1 MEEVKNK
8 SQLIWI
14 LKGYGIA
21 IVSTIILLS
30 VFSILLEDTD
40 YLPNNSD

>member
-14 LKGYGIA
+14 LKGYVIA

-30 VFSILLEDTD
+30 IFQFF
-40 YLPNNSD
+40 